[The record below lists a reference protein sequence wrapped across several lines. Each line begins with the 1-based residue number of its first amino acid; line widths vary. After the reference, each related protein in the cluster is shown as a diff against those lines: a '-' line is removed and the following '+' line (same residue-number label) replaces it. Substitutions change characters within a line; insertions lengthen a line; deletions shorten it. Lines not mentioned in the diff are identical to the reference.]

1 MPDIFNRGGNNNPS
15 VPNVTAPPTAPPP
28 TEPEPPA
35 PSSVPDMNTSPSSF
49 SFQDQKS
56 ANGVIPQPT
65 VPFET
70 ISLQKVETVD
80 RPAAP
85 PPQTSMPTPDA
96 GDIKLDVLRE
106 QEKPRES
113 TPPSFLERFK
123 EGEVPQDEK
132 KSLEEVF
139 SPSEA
144 PRTPEKEPEKPVA
157 TERYKMPDL
166 PQSSILAKLLPISL
180 FLIVIGL
187 AIFLGMKFLPQFAGQ
202 KKVELTWWGLWEDE
216 KIVKP
221 VIDAYQ
227 RQNPNVTIKYVEEN
241 KLEYRTRLQSSIA
254 RDQGPDIF
262 RFHNTWL
269 PMLTV
274 ELSPLPEDLKTKLN
288 FTNTFYPTAYYDL
301 VRSNKIYGI
310 PLMFDGLS
318 LIYNSD
324 IFQNAG
330 LPAPSSWDEVAED
343 AKKLTVMDE
352 QQNIK
357 VAGITLGNTNVENWS
372 DILGAMLLQ
381 NGADPSL
388 PTDTCAK
395 EAIQYYVSFTTGNPK
410 VWDDTMGNSLL
421 AFANG
426 KAAMTIGP
434 SWEIFELKKMNP
446 NLNFKVVLF
455 PQIPGGKRYWASYWA
470 EGVNAKSKNQKEAW
484 DFLMFLS
491 KKENLQM
498 MYTEAAKSSKERL
511 FGEIYPRIDMA
522 NLLQDD
528 NLVAPFL
535 TGAKEAKSW
544 YLSGRTYDQGI
555 NDRIIKYYED
565 LINSLNKQEQTVDE
579 ALKTVSLG
587 VAQVYKDY
595 DLTIPASNPNCKATS
610 P

>member
-1 MPDIFNRGGNNNPS
+1 
-15 VPNVTAPPTAPPP
+15 
-28 TEPEPPA
+28 
-35 PSSVPDMNTSPSSF
+35 
-49 SFQDQKS
+49 
-56 ANGVIPQPT
+56 
-65 VPFET
+65 
-70 ISLQKVETVD
+70 
-80 RPAAP
+80 
-85 PPQTSMPTPDA
+85 
-96 GDIKLDVLRE
+96 
-106 QEKPRES
+106 
-113 TPPSFLERFK
+113 
-123 EGEVPQDEK
+123 
-132 KSLEEVF
+132 
-139 SPSEA
+139 
-144 PRTPEKEPEKPVA
+144 
-157 TERYKMPDL
+157 
-166 PQSSILAKLLPISL
+166 
-180 FLIVIGL
+180 
-187 AIFLGMKFLPQFAGQ
+187 
-202 KKVELTWWGLWEDE
+202 
-216 KIVKP
+216 
-221 VIDAYQ
+221 
-227 RQNPNVTIKYVEEN
+227 
-241 KLEYRTRLQSSIA
+241 
-254 RDQGPDIF
+254 
-262 RFHNTWL
+262 
-269 PMLTV
+269 
-274 ELSPLPEDLKTKLN
+274 
-288 FTNTFYPTAYYDL
+288 
-301 VRSNKIYGI
+301 
-310 PLMFDGLS
+310 
-318 LIYNSD
+318 
-324 IFQNAG
+324 
-330 LPAPSSWDEVAED
+330 
-343 AKKLTVMDE
+343 MDE